1 MKRVVLLTL
10 LALALPVATWASTIG
25 VTNKGGTIMG
35 DNSGLSL
42 SGSVMI
48 AYGSAVGSNLGT
60 VTFSTGAFLTNG
72 RHVGGW
78 WLVYDH
84 GQRHRRS
91 SQWRSF

>member
-60 VTFSTGAFLTNG
+60 
-72 RHVGGW
+72 
-78 WLVYDH
+78 
-84 GQRHRRS
+84 
-91 SQWRSF
+91 